1 VLNVSDG
8 AWFHEDDR
16 GQVEILPIESRHY
29 VESEFVAIRGIEV
42 SPFGFRDIHLREQ
55 VPITLESLNISRSDV
70 VEALCPPM
78 TLLEEVYSGYSSER
92 YRVEKSIALLHD
104 DESPIYVEANDND
117 IVTVIWMA
125 AASRYLGRIPFAE
138 RLILVDWN
146 QTAWMPLGT

>member
-1 VLNVSDG
+1 
-8 AWFHEDDR
+8 
-16 GQVEILPIESRHY
+16 
-29 VESEFVAIRGIEV
+29 
-42 SPFGFRDIHLREQ
+42 
-55 VPITLESLNISRSDV
+55 
-70 VEALCPPM
+70 M

-146 QTAWMPLGT
+146 QTAWMPLGNGAGALSIWRRVAFVRCAMRCLLHSIIRPTSGRSNFVVMHAEVAAPRRKRRIGSTKTSF